1 MSNFIGIER
10 LTYGPWQAFERA
22 ILRFF
27 VHSGFQDCRL
37 VGGPGDKGADV
48 LGVKNG
54 KLFVAQAKYR
64 KNALSLDIACVEE
77 VVQAINSYSPD
88 EAVVVSNQFF
98 QQDAYDAA
106 NKYSSTTGIPVRLW
120 PGNILLG
127 WSKKLPNFAVIRN
140 EMRSY
145 QEEAVEAVEYARSQG
160 KQRALVAM
168 ATGLG
173 KTRVAG
179 EVIIREILYHR
190 GTEVL
195 VLAHTVDLVH
205 QFETALWEVLP
216 KDVST
221 HIWAGGESPAYAGGV
236 TCATMQSI
244 IEAAKRTDL
253 VGRYSLVI
261 VDEAHHAPADG
272 YRELLELLEPRFLL
286 GMTATPWRSDERLLS
301 DMFGPAVYTMSVV
314 EGMQRGYLANI
325 DYRMLVDDIDWQQVP
340 QLTKQGLTIAELN
353 RKLFI
358 PQRDESIVTKLIE
371 HIESLVNCRCIIFC
385 RTIEH
390 ARNIYRLSRA
400 AGHACRLIHSGLSR
414 IESVGTLRD
423 FRSGKTSVLIS
434 VDMLNEGIDIP
445 DVNLVVF
452 LRVTHSRRIFVQ
464 QLGRGLRIRGDKSTV
479 RVLDFVADIRRIAAG
494 VKMNIE
500 AENIAKHKSGEKES
514 LRFPN
519 GKIIQFSNDEALRY
533 FNEYLKDVSELEDFG
548 EDATLKFPPPLT
560 SIDD

>member
-10 LTYGPWQAFERA
+10 LMYGPWQAFERA
-22 ILRFF
+22 IFRLF

-54 KLFVAQAKYR
+54 KLWVAQAKYR
-64 KNALSLDIACVEE
+64 RNTISLDRTCVEE
-77 VVQAINSYSPD
+77 VVQAINSYSPN
-88 EAVVVSNQFF
+88 EVVVVSNQLF
-98 QQDAYDAA
+98 QQDSYKAA
-106 NKYSSTTGIPVRLW
+106 KKFSATTGIPIRLW
-120 PGNILLG
+120 PGNILLE
-127 WSKKLPNFAVIRN
+127 WSRTLPNFTTTRN
-140 EMRSY
+140 EIRSY

-160 KQRALVAM
+160 NQRALVTM

-179 EVIIREILYHR
+179 EIVIREFLFHR
-190 GTEVL
+190 GEEVL
-195 VLAHTVDLVH
+195 ILAHTVDLVH
-205 QFETALWEVLP
+205 QFEAALWEVLP

-221 HIWAGGESPAYAGGV
+221 HIWAGGEYPSYSGGV

-244 IEAAKRTDL
+244 IEAAKKEDL
-253 VGRYSLVI
+253 ARRYSLII

-325 DYRMLVDDIDWQQVP
+325 DYRMLVDDIDWKQIP
-340 QLTKQGLTIAELN
+340 GLTKQGLTISELN

-358 PQRDESIVTKLIE
+358 PQRDESIIAKLLE
-371 HIESLVNCRCIIFC
+371 HIDGLKECRCIIFC
-385 RTIEH
+385 RTIGH
-390 ARNIYRLSRA
+390 ANNIYRLLRA
-400 AGHACRLIHSGLSR
+400 AGKACRVIHSGLSR
-414 IESVGTLRD
+414 IEAVNTLRD
-423 FRSGKTSVLIS
+423 FRAGRTPTLVS
-434 VDMLNEGIDIP
+434 VDMLSEGIDVP

-452 LRVTHSRRIFVQ
+452 LRVTHSRRIFIQ
-464 QLGRGLRIRGDKSTV
+464 QLGRGLRIREGKSTV
-479 RVLDFVADIRRIAAG
+479 RILDFVADVRRIAAG
-494 VKMNIE
+494 MSFNLE
-500 AENIAKHKSGEKES
+500 AGNVAQKLKEKES
-514 LRFPN
+514 VRFPD
-519 GKIIQFSNDEALRY
+519 GKIVQFSNDKALEY
-533 FNEYLKDVSELEDFG
+533 FREYLRDVTELEDLG
-548 EDATLKFPPPLT
+548 EDAKLNFPPPLV